1 MKNDEIKREETV
13 FVEEVPESELYDKKN
28 QSDIIY
34 VEDDTYKKKAKILIA
49 IAIIL
54 IIIAVLSSLLGFLY
68 LNQERK
74 ANEESNSSTN
84 ITRYDIFIS
93 HSNSNYGGNIKSF
106 LNYNNKDK
114 AFSYSFKVSNENPV
128 NIDYKVE
135 LIDNNF
141 GNTSLNLISYSLLNN
156 NEEIA
161 SGVLENKEVNKIAD
175 VTINSNSVNDLVLKL
190 WSNSLDKGFNFKVN
204 VAV

>member
-34 VEDDTYKKKAKILIA
+34 VEDNTYKKKAKILIT

-54 IIIAVLSSLLGFLY
+54 IIIAVLASLLGFLY

-175 VTINSNSVNDLVLKL
+175 ITINSNSVNDLVLKL

>member
-34 VEDDTYKKKAKILIA
+34 VEDDTYKKKAKILIT

-141 GNTSLNLISYSLLNN
+141 GNTSLSLISYSLLNN

-204 VAV
+204 VVV

>member
-34 VEDDTYKKKAKILIA
+34 VEDDTYKKKAKILIT

-74 ANEESNSSTN
+74 ANEESN
-84 ITRYDIFIS
+84 
-93 HSNSNYGGNIKSF
+93 
-106 LNYNNKDK
+106 
-114 AFSYSFKVSNENPV
+114 
-128 NIDYKVE
+128 
-135 LIDNNF
+135 
-141 GNTSLNLISYSLLNN
+141 NL
-156 NEEIA
+156 
-161 SGVLENKEVNKIAD
+161 
-175 VTINSNSVNDLVLKL
+175 
-190 WSNSLDKGFNFKVN
+190 
-204 VAV
+204 

>member
-34 VEDDTYKKKAKILIA
+34 VEDDTYKKKAKILIT

-74 ANEESNSSTN
+74 ANEESSSSTN

-204 VAV
+204 VVV

>member
-34 VEDDTYKKKAKILIA
+34 VEDNTYKKKAKILIT

-74 ANEESNSSTN
+74 ANEESSSSTN

-128 NIDYKVE
+128 NIDYKLSE
-135 LIDNNF
+135 NN
-141 GNTSLNLISYSLLNN
+141 LQR
-156 NEEIA
+156 
-161 SGVLENKEVNKIAD
+161 
-175 VTINSNSVNDLVLKL
+175 
-190 WSNSLDKGFNFKVN
+190 
-204 VAV
+204 

>member
-34 VEDDTYKKKAKILIA
+34 VEDNTYKKKAKILIT

-204 VAV
+204 VVV

>member
-34 VEDDTYKKKAKILIA
+34 VEDDTYKKKAKILIT

-74 ANEESNSSTN
+74 ANEESSSSTN

-114 AFSYSFKVSNENPV
+114 AFSYSFKVSNKNPV

-204 VAV
+204 VVV

>member
-34 VEDDTYKKKAKILIA
+34 VEDNTYKKKAKILIT

-74 ANEESNSSTN
+74 ANEESSSSTN

-204 VAV
+204 VVV

>member
-34 VEDDTYKKKAKILIA
+34 VEDDTYKKKAKILIT

-204 VAV
+204 VVV

>member
-34 VEDDTYKKKAKILIA
+34 VEDDTYKKKAKILIT

>member
-34 VEDDTYKKKAKILIA
+34 VEDNTYKKKAKILIT

-74 ANEESNSSTN
+74 ANEESSSSTN

-141 GNTSLNLISYSLLNN
+141 GNTSLSLISYSLLNN

-204 VAV
+204 VVV

>member
-34 VEDDTYKKKAKILIA
+34 VEDNTYKKKAKILIT

-175 VTINSNSVNDLVLKL
+175 VTINSNFVNDLVLKL